1 MTEKTQKQTIN
12 VSENSSS
19 ARQHRRPKTVT
30 KRARSAR
37 SGQQGRSRS
46 TENRL
51 SPTAESTQKR
61 KRTATQS
68 KTKSV
73 SQSRNRPDRR
83 STGTRNGRRGHSGT
97 IAIKDNNS
105 TPISKASDSK
115 LKIYALGGNEEVG
128 RNCTVFEWGN
138 DIIIL
143 DVGLQFPE
151 EDMPGVDY
159 IIPNIESLKAKK
171 KNIRAIILSHG
182 HLDHI
187 GAIPYVMEDLG
198 HPTIVGSDMTLALVK
213 RRWEEFNFKTKLNTI
228 RIKEAGQEMRFGKF
242 KVNFFEVAHS
252 VLEAFGVV
260 VQTPFVNVIHMGD
273 WRYDLDPVEGP
284 PTDFSHLAR
293 WNTKTVPSLIMF
305 ESLGATH
312 PGHQDSEREVNKNIE
327 QLIKN
332 APGRMIVATF
342 SSALERIGQVMQSAE
357 KLGRKVAID
366 GFSMKAAV
374 EIGKEFGFIKIK
386 PTSIIDI
393 KDVGKYP
400 DKKICII
407 CTGSQADE
415 RSVLVRIANKEHRH
429 IRIEPNDT
437 VIFSSSVI
445 PGNERTIQ
453 RLKDSLYRQ
462 GANVA
467 HKELMNVHA
476 GGHAKQEDIK
486 LLLRQTKPKYVSP
499 VFANHYIL
507 REAEKI
513 VLGEG
518 FDPKNV
524 FVTDNGQI
532 VEFSKRGLKVTDEKV
547 NTDYV
552 FVDGL
557 GIGDVSHIVL
567 RDRKMLADDGMVV
580 VIATIRKRDG
590 KLIQNPDVVS
600 RGFIH
605 LKENKDL
612 VEAMRRKVKTVVM
625 KNYDPRTPAQEMFI
639 KNKIRND
646 LGQFIFTKTERRPMV
661 LPVIIEV

>member
-1 MTEKTQKQTIN
+1 MTEKTQKQTSN

-19 ARQHRRPKTVT
+19 ARQYRRPKTAT
-30 KRARSAR
+30 KRTRNARSV
-37 SGQQGRSRS
+37 QQGRSRL

-51 SPTAESTQKR
+51 SPTVEGAQKR

-68 KTKSV
+68 KTKPV
-73 SQSRNRPDRR
+73 SQSRNRSARR

-97 IAIKDNNS
+97 ISIKDNNS
-105 TPISKASDSK
+105 TPISKATDSK